1 MSNAS
6 DIYIKIRALVPTL
19 TGFTTKKEIPNPY
32 SLEDNSVNLLR
43 DSWGVKI
50 GTSTPT
56 EETDRL
62 PDYVE
67 TTDYEVVLSRQV
79 VKTDSDPDKIPTAT
93 QSMLNDFSTLENN
106 FTPDVFGTTE
116 GVSAININSTTGIEN
131 VTAGKFNHITASI
144 IFEITHWR

>member
-1 MSNAS
+1 MSNATN
-6 DIYIKIRALVPTL
+6 IYTKIRTLVPTL

-32 SLEDNSVNLLR
+32 SLEDNQVNLLR
-43 DSWGVKI
+43 DSWGVRI

-62 PDYVE
+62 PNYVE
-67 TTDYEVVLSRQV
+67 TRDFEVVLTRSV
-79 VKTDSDPDKIPTAT
+79 SKTDSDPDKIPVAT
-93 QSMLNDFSTLENN
+93 QAMLDDFRTLENN
-106 FTPDVFGTTE
+106 FTLDVFGTDE